1 MNNPGNISDI
11 GNFCELQEDWV
22 LATSSFDRPLS
33 PEVAVQRLL
42 KRRPLN
48 ETERLIQQ
56 LIKAHLTGNTITAKY
71 YWAMLLLRN
80 SVHPWF
86 TWQKAMRAFGKGDH
100 AAGLRLSKV
109 AFFEADKDLSL
120 MRQINT
126 MAPSVLKHN
135 SLILTPPMD
144 SIRLAVVIPGDLRCI
159 DRNMAL
165 FQELLKYCDLFICS
179 SERSR
184 MATRE
189 LKDLPGL
196 KISIVPDA
204 VHLPFGAM
212 QQWMRLKESLDM
224 VEQAERQKKIS
235 YTHIVKLRTDYFYAN
250 PAELLKSVGKI
261 VSGIE
266 ACSDKVFAG
275 DRKTMMS
282 MRAFYDNIMDFVVDK
297 DYKFPVNIHQIIRSD
312 DCFKWFG
319 MLLPEKVLN
328 GATMTDQFRTNLS
341 KFDQTA
347 ISNMATE
354 VSLFN
359 QSPKAEKGKRLMQ
372 TLYDNVAAG
381 EKVFASEICFAAFLN
396 KMNITVR
403 WNPSLS
409 GILWSDRVS

>member
-22 LATSSFDRPLS
+22 LATSSFDRPIR
-33 PEVAVQRLL
+33 PDVALERLMN
-42 KRRPLN
+42 RRPLN

-56 LIKAHLTGNTITAKY
+56 LIKAHLARNTIAAKY
-71 YWAMLLLRN
+71 YWALLLLRN
-80 SVHPWF
+80 SVHPWL
-86 TWQKAMRAFGKGDH
+86 TWQNAMRAFKKENH
-100 AAGLRLSKV
+100 TAGLRLSKA
-109 AFFEADKDLSL
+109 AFIEAGKNLSL
-120 MRQINT
+120 TRQINE
-126 MAPSVLKHN
+126 MAPSVLMHDD
-135 SLILTPPMD
+135 LLLTPPMN
-144 SIRLAVVIPGDLRCI
+144 STRIAVVIPGDLRCI
-159 DRNMAL
+159 ARNMAL
-165 FQELLKYCDLFICS
+165 FQELLKYCDLFICT

-184 MATRE
+184 MTTKE
-189 LKDLPGL
+189 LKDLPDL
-196 KISIVPDA
+196 KIRIVPDA

-224 VEQAERQKKIS
+224 VEQAESQKKIS

-250 PAELLKSVGKI
+250 PTELLTSVGKI

-275 DRKTMMS
+275 DRKTMMG
-282 MRAFYDNIMDFVVDK
+282 MRAFYDSIMDYVVDK
-297 DYKFPVNIHQIIRSD
+297 NYKFPVNIHQIIRSD

-319 MLLPEKVLN
+319 MLLPIKILN
-328 GATMTDQFRTNLS
+328 DVTQPDQFRTYLS
-341 KFDQTA
+341 NSDKTA

-354 VSLFN
+354 VSRFN
-359 QSPKAEKGKRLMQ
+359 QSPKSEKGKRLMQ
-372 TLYDNVAAG
+372 TLYDTVAAG

-409 GILWSDRVS
+409 GILWSDRAS